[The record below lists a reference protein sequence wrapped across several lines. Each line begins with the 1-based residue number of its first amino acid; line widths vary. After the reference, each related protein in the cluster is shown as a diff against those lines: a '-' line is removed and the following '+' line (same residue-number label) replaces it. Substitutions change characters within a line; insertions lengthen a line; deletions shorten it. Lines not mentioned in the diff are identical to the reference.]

1 MSLSRVIDNKKKV
14 GKNRENK
21 TAIKSLKKFKGGK
34 QNGSDGKRE
43 VGFGITPNE
52 IVHRAEILKK
62 KMGKIIF
69 RLCFS
74 HLLVV

>member
-1 MSLSRVIDNKKKV
+1 MAVTEK
-14 GKNRENK
+14 GKWG
-21 TAIKSLKKFKGGK
+21 L
-34 QNGSDGKRE
+34 
-43 VGFGITPNE
+43 GITPNE